1 MQNNAS
7 QFSSG
12 RRKTPRPALVIF
24 FSLITDSFTHL
35 KIRIP
40 RFLLAALVVFFIL
53 PFPMRANPTPAE
65 RVAAIQT
72 ALRDAK
78 LDGWL
83 FYDFRASD
91 PLAPRIL
98 MLGEDASGS
107 RRWFYY
113 IPASGESTKIVHSI
127 ERSKLDPLPG
137 KRLVYRGWEE
147 QRARLRETLVSPE
160 KKKLR
165 VAMQYSPMNDIPY
178 ISRVDA
184 GTIELIRSFGVDI
197 VTSAELVQQ
206 FEAVLT
212 PEQKQS
218 HVEASDKMHHILL
231 EAFAEIGRNIRAE
244 KAMTEY
250 DIQQFIARRLEE
262 EGMER
267 ESGIVAVNA
276 NTANPHYFPTRE
288 AHSPIKRGDFVLLDI
303 VSKLRKPG
311 AICTDQTW
319 TGYVG
324 ETVPEEFTR
333 IFNIVREARDAA
345 TEFVRKN
352 VREDKSIRGAEVDDV
367 SRGVIKRA
375 GFAEQFTH
383 RTGHSIGEEGHGNGV
398 NIDNFETRDSR
409 RITPGVCF
417 SIEPGIYLEGKF
429 GVRSE
434 IDVYVAEKE
443 IEVTGQP
450 IQTEIVAILKAQ

>member
-1 MQNNAS
+1 M
-7 QFSSG
+7 
-12 RRKTPRPALVIF
+12 KPI
-24 FSLITDSFTHL
+24 
-35 KIRIP
+35 
-40 RFLLAALVVFFIL
+40 RFLTLAASVVLFSI
-53 PFPMRANPTPAE
+53 PSPMRADPAPAE
-65 RVAAIQT
+65 RVAAIQK
-72 ALRDAK
+72 ALQAAK

-83 FYDFRASD
+83 FYDFRKSD
-91 PLAPRIL
+91 PLAARIL
-98 MLGEDASGS
+98 MLGENASGT

-113 IPASGESTKIVHSI
+113 IPAFGEPTKIVHSI
-127 ERSKLDPLPG
+127 ERAKLDPLPG

-147 QRARLRETLVSPE
+147 QHAHLRDTLS
-160 KKKLR
+160 KQKR
-165 VAMQYSPMNDIPY
+165 IAMQYSPMNDIPY

-184 GTIELIRSFGVDI
+184 GTIELVRSFGAEI

-218 HVEASDKMHHILL
+218 HIEASDKMHRILL
-231 EAFAEIGRNIRAE
+231 EAFAEIGRNIRAD
-244 KAMTEY
+244 KPVTEY

-262 EGMER
+262 EGMAR
-267 ESGIVAVNA
+267 ENGIVAVNA

-288 AHSPIKRGDFVLLDI
+288 ANLPIKRGDFVLLDY
-303 VSKLRKPG
+303 VSKLRQPG

-324 ETVPEEFTR
+324 ESVPEEFVR

-352 VREDKSIRGAEVDDV
+352 VREGKSIRGAEVDDV

-375 GFAEQFTH
+375 GYAEQFTH

-434 IDVYVAEKE
+434 IDVYVAEKD

-450 IQTEIVAILKAQ
+450 IQTEIVPILKTP

>member
-1 MQNNAS
+1 MH
-7 QFSSG
+7 
-12 RRKTPRPALVIF
+12 P
-24 FSLITDSFTHL
+24 
-35 KIRIP
+35 IRL
-40 RFLLAALVVFFIL
+40 FALAALALFFIL
-53 PFPMRANPTPAE
+53 PATMRADPTPAQ
-65 RVAAIQT
+65 RVAEIQK
-72 ALRDAK
+72 ALQTAK

-83 FYDFRASD
+83 FYDFRGSD
-91 PLAPRIL
+91 PLAARIL
-98 MLGEDASGS
+98 KLGEHASGS

-113 IPASGESTKIVHSI
+113 VPANGEPTKIVHSI
-127 ERSKLDPLPG
+127 ERAKLDALPG
-137 KRLVYRGWEE
+137 KQLVYRGWEE
-147 QRARLRETLVSPE
+147 QHGHLRDTLKSA
-160 KKKLR
+160 KR
-165 VAMQYSPMNDIPY
+165 IAMQYSPKNDIPY

-184 GTIELIRSFGVDI
+184 GTIELVRSFGAEI

-218 HVEASDKMHHILL
+218 HIEASDKLHRVLM

-244 KAMTEY
+244 KPITEY
-250 DIQQFIARRLEE
+250 DIQQFISRRLDE
-262 EGMER
+262 EGMTKED
-267 ESGIVAVNA
+267 GIVAVNA

-288 AHSPIKRGDFVLLDI
+288 NAAPIKRGDFVLLDI
-303 VSKLRKPG
+303 VGKLRTPG
-311 AICTDQTW
+311 AIYTDQTW
-319 TGYVG
+319 TGFVG
-324 ETVPEEFTR
+324 ETVPEEYVR

-352 VREDKSIRGAEVDDV
+352 VREGKRIHGAEVDDV

-375 GFAEQFTH
+375 GYGEQFTH

-409 RITPGVCF
+409 FITAGVCF
-417 SIEPGIYLEGKF
+417 SIEPGIYQEGKF

-434 IDVYVAEKE
+434 IDVYVGDKD

-450 IQTEIVAILKAQ
+450 IQTAIVPILKAP

>member
-1 MQNNAS
+1 MKS
-7 QFSSG
+7 
-12 RRKTPRPALVIF
+12 KLF
-24 FSLITDSFTHL
+24 FV
-35 KIRIP
+35 
-40 RFLLAALVVFFIL
+40 LAALIVFVSSSV
-53 PFPMRANPTPAE
+53 MRANPTPAE
-65 RVAAIQT
+65 RVAAIQK
-72 ALRDAK
+72 ALHEAR

-83 FYDFRASD
+83 FYDFRGSD

-98 MLGEDASGS
+98 MLGENASGS

-113 IPASGESTKIVHSI
+113 IPAAGEPTKIVHSI
-127 ERSKLDPLPG
+127 ERAKLDALPG
-137 KRLVYRGWEE
+137 ERVVYRGWEE
-147 QRARLRETLVSPE
+147 LHARLSAAINGPVDQRRRNASR
-160 KKKLR
+160 KR
-165 VAMQYSPMNDIPY
+165 IAMQYSPMNDVPY
-178 ISRVDA
+178 MSRVDA
-184 GTIELIRSFGVDI
+184 GTIELVRSFGPEI

-212 PEQKQS
+212 PAQKQS
-218 HVEASDKMHHILL
+218 HIEASDKMHRILL
-231 EAFAEIGRNIRAE
+231 ETFAEIARNIRAD
-244 KAMTEY
+244 KAITEY

-262 EGMER
+262 EGMNR
-267 ESGIVAVNA
+267 EEGIVAVNA

-288 AHSPIKRGDFVLLDI
+288 ANLPIKRGDFVLLDY
-303 VSKLRKPG
+303 VSKLRQPG

-324 ETVPEEFTR
+324 ESVPEEFVR

-352 VREDKSIRGAEVDDV
+352 VREGKSIRGAEVDDV

-375 GFAEQFTH
+375 GYAEQFTH

-434 IDVYVAEKE
+434 IDVYVGEKE

-450 IQTEIVAILKAQ
+450 IQTEIVAILKAP

>member
-1 MQNNAS
+1 MNLIRPIQGFAATAVLLSSIFAS
-7 QFSSG
+7 
-12 RRKTPRPALVIF
+12 
-24 FSLITDSFTHL
+24 
-35 KIRIP
+35 
-40 RFLLAALVVFFIL
+40 
-53 PFPMRANPTPAE
+53 PMRAEPTPAE
-65 RVAAIQT
+65 RVADIQK
-72 ALRDAK
+72 ALQAAK

-83 FYDFRASD
+83 FYDFRGSD

-98 MLGEDASGS
+98 KLGPNASGS

-113 IPASGESTKIVHSI
+113 IPANGEPAKIVHSI
-127 ERSKLDPLPG
+127 ERGKLDALPG
-137 KRLVYRGWEE
+137 QRLVYRGWEE
-147 QRARLRETLVSPE
+147 QHSLVAGAIKGTPGKTQA
-160 KKKLR
+160 KKR
-165 VAMQYSPMNDIPY
+165 IAMQYSPNNDIPY

-184 GTIELIRSFGVDI
+184 GTIELIRSFGVEV

-218 HVEASDKMHHILL
+218 QVAGSDKLHRVLM
-231 EAFAEIGRNIRAE
+231 ETFAEIGRNIRAE
-244 KAMTEY
+244 TPINEY
-250 DIQQFIARRLEE
+250 DIQQFIARRLDE
-262 EGMER
+262 EGMTR
-267 ESGIVAVNA
+267 EDGIVAVNA
-276 NTANPHYFPTRE
+276 NAANPHYFPTKD
-288 AHSPIKRGDFVLLDI
+288 ASAPIKRGDFVLLDI
-303 VSKLRKPG
+303 VSKLRQSG

-319 TGYVG
+319 TGFVG
-324 ETVPEEFTR
+324 ETVPEEHVR

-352 VREDKSIRGAEVDDV
+352 VREGTRIHGAEVDDV

-375 GFAEQFTH
+375 GYAEQFTH
-383 RTGHSIGEEGHGNGV
+383 RTGHSIGEECHGNGV

-409 RITPGVCF
+409 FITAGVCF

-434 IDVYVAEKE
+434 IDVYVGEKD

-450 IQTEIVAILKAQ
+450 IQTEIVAILKAP